1 MNDIINLDELSD
13 IRHSRYLSNLNNED
27 QSCEPLNFINPTE
40 NCKNLISLFF
50 EEHKM
55 SFDQFCQFDT
65 IPDLDFL
72 KNSLNNYP
80 EFLEIE
86 DENNF
91 TKFFVESLP
100 LEDDQINDSIFS
112 IFAKIVSKYYRNLE
126 EICQIIQ
133 KCVPNF
139 SNHYFIDIFT
149 AICVN
154 HPLNHQWEIIIEKF
168 NKSEIQV
175 KDFLKASSGLIQNHI
190 YPPKQ
195 EDFISLLASN
205 PTIGIF
211 KVLKILN
218 LTRVEIQTFD
228 IDLLLID
235 ALKCPDSKLIKEAL
249 EFISEESHVFLLQN
263 NYITEGIFSLLE
275 IGNYEQKADVIYFF
289 DKVIEMMPID
299 LLIFLINEDI
309 IEKVGDMLYG
319 STLEIQFF
327 SLRIIRFC
335 IDVQKNNILGKD
347 LDVIERC
354 HQPNVYD
361 IIAELKDS
369 PDADIS
375 FGATDVINELDNVP
389 LF

>member
-1 MNDIINLDELSD
+1 MDDIDELSD
-13 IRHSRYLSNLNNED
+13 IRHSRYLSNLNYED

-40 NCKNLISLFF
+40 NCQKLISLFF
-50 EEHKM
+50 KEHKM

-86 DENNF
+86 DEDNF
-91 TKFFVESLP
+91 TRFFVENLP
-100 LEDDQINDSIFS
+100 LEDDQRNDSIFS
-112 IFAKIVSKYYRNLE
+112 IFAKIVSQYFRNLE

-133 KCVPNF
+133 KCVPNL

-168 NKSEIQV
+168 IESEIQA

-211 KVLKILN
+211 RVLKILN
-218 LTRVEIQTFD
+218 LTREEIQTFD
-228 IDLLLID
+228 IDSLLID
-235 ALKCPDSKLIKEAL
+235 ALKFPDSKLTKDAL
-249 EFISEESHVFLLQN
+249 EFIGEESHLFLLQN
-263 NYITEGIFSLLE
+263 NYITEEIFSLLE
-275 IGNYEQKADVIYFF
+275 MGNYEQKADVISFF
-289 DKVIEMMPID
+289 NKVIEKMPID
-299 LLIFLINEDI
+299 LLVYLIKEDI

-319 STLEIQFF
+319 STYEVQYS
-327 SLRIIRFC
+327 SLRIIHFC
-335 IDVQKNNILGKD
+335 IEAQKSNIHGKD

-354 HQPNVYD
+354 HKPNVYN
-361 IIAELKDS
+361 IIVELKNS
-369 PDADIS
+369 PDEDIS
-375 FGATDVINELDNVP
+375 IGATDIINELDNVP